1 MLPAHHPLPRPHPP
15 VWETQD
21 LDQRSSEK
29 TDTPNGKPG
38 CPGSRPLLAHPQS
51 CCHMASARVKRKWEP
66 AGAPCPPRHPESEPS
81 ALEQHSVTKRNATS
95 GCAGVRGIPDYV
107 LSSLQASLGGATRF
121 CYIHAKNYNNIV
133 IVLLKLKK
141 RNTFHSGHFSFFD
154 YCSNES
160 VLLQLLESLREG
172 VHTDHNK
179 LPYLRNIKLP
189 YRRPDP

>member
-38 CPGSRPLLAHPQS
+38 CPSSRPLLAHPQS

-121 CYIHAKNYNNIV
+121 CYIHTKNYNNIV

-141 RNTFHSGHFSFFD
+141 GTLVTVVIFHSLTIVVMSQF
-154 YCSNES
+154 CSNCWNHSEKWYTLIIINS
-160 VLLQLLESLREG
+160 P
-172 VHTDHNK
+172 T
-179 LPYLRNIKLP
+179 
-189 YRRPDP
+189 